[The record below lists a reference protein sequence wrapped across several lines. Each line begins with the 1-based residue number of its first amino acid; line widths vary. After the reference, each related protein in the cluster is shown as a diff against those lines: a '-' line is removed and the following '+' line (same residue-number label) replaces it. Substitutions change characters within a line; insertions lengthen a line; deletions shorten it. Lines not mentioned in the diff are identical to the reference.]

1 MLHTRKVAG
10 SIPAGTTT
18 NLLLEASFA
27 KYMDDDAIAEL
38 IEAERTNQKIAVR
51 HSLTGRTD
59 KRTHRQQH
67 GVAVAALSCSSV
79 VPNVSESA
87 NTV

>member
-1 MLHTRKVAG
+1 
-10 SIPAGTTT
+10 
-18 NLLLEASFA
+18 
-27 KYMDDDAIAEL
+27 MDDDAIAEL
-38 IEAERTNQKIAVR
+38 IEAERTKQN
-51 HSLTGRTD
+51 SLTGWTD

-79 VPNVSESA
+79 VPKVSESA

>member
-1 MLHTRKVAG
+1 
-10 SIPAGTTT
+10 
-18 NLLLEASFA
+18 
-27 KYMDDDAIAEL
+27 MDDDAIAEL
-38 IEAERTNQKIAVR
+38 IEAERTKQKIALR
-51 HSLTGRTD
+51 HSLTGWTD

-67 GVAVAALSCSSV
+67 GVAVAALSCSPV

>member
-1 MLHTRKVAG
+1 MV
-10 SIPAGTTT
+10 
-18 NLLLEASFA
+18 
-27 KYMDDDAIAEL
+27 DDAIAEL
-38 IEAERTNQKIAVR
+38 IEPERTKQKIALR
-51 HSLTGRTD
+51 HCLTGWTV

>member
-1 MLHTRKVAG
+1 
-10 SIPAGTTT
+10 
-18 NLLLEASFA
+18 
-27 KYMDDDAIAEL
+27 MDDDAIAEL
-38 IEAERTNQKIAVR
+38 IEPERTKQKIALR
-51 HSLTGRTD
+51 HSLTGWTD